1 MKEQFDNKLAQ
12 SSVEWLGNTICKAGG
27 HYAYT
32 GSLYLQEDTTRSN
45 YKVYASPYRSWIYD
59 ECIGVDI
66 PSGFYN
72 QSGQFLTRQSGLIF
86 DFING
91 RVLSS
96 GNWGPNLSGSFYRKE
111 FNIQFVSNE
120 VATLYID
127 RLFNADP
134 NMDYAK
140 TGAFPYSYTAPIIF
154 ITNSNAK
161 NDTFQLGGGLTNSHR
176 TYRLYTVTKD
186 NFSQEALV
194 SVLTDKKDS
203 YFPIISSDQMPLQFY
218 GDLKSGHF
226 NYCNLSQQF
235 PCSSGARVKNVYHY
249 KIDQHTLNTAA
260 WFASVYDLE
269 LETVRTV

>member
-1 MKEQFDNKLAQ
+1 MNEQFDNKLAQ
-12 SSVEWLGNTICKAGG
+12 SSVEWLNNTICRAGG
-27 HYAYT
+27 YSAYT

-59 ECIGVDI
+59 ECVGVPI

-96 GNWGPNLSGSFYRKE
+96 GNWGGALSGSFCRKE
-111 FNIQFVSNE
+111 FNVQFTSNE

-134 NMDYAK
+134 NVDYTK
-140 TGAFPYSYTAPIIF
+140 TGVLPYSYTAPIIF
-154 ITNSNAK
+154 VTNSNA
-161 NDTFQLGGGLTNSHR
+161 NNNAFQLGGGLTSSNR
-176 TYRLYTVTKD
+176 TYRLYAITKD

-194 SVLTDKKDS
+194 SVLTDTKDT
-203 YFPIISSDQMPLQFY
+203 YFPIIPSEKMPLQFY
-218 GDLKSGHF
+218 GDLKTGY
-226 NYCNLSQQF
+226 NYCNLKQQF
-235 PCSSGARVKNVYHY
+235 SCSSGARVKNVYHY
-249 KIDQHTLNTAA
+249 KIDQRTINTSA
-260 WFASVYDLE
+260 WFGSVYDLE
-269 LETVRTV
+269 LETVRTI